1 MLTNICGIQLINFL
15 RLNMVNEKIIKKVS
29 SKYEDEIA
37 KAEEKLRL
45 LKSKQQEEIKKQQER
60 SFQSIIE
67 YLKLKKLDAVPLDKW
82 KEQMP
87 NIKALLIE

>member
-1 MLTNICGIQLINFL
+1 
-15 RLNMVNEKIIKKVS
+15 MVNEKIIKKVS